1 MPARTMPASQNKPG
15 KELYE
20 FGPFCVD
27 AGKEI
32 LLRAGEPVPLT
43 PKTFQI
49 LLVLVRH
56 SNEVVT
62 KDDLMKAVWPD
73 TFVEEANLSRNIFM
87 LRRALGDS
95 MQDRYI
101 VTVPGRG
108 YRLAESVRLLPEQEV
123 SVVAASHARVQVQV
137 REGKPWARIA
147 AAAVLALAIA
157 AGGIRLFWH
166 RAPIL
171 TEQDTIVLADFANST
186 GDAVFDGTLR
196 QGLAVQLEQSP
207 FLSLVSD
214 ARIGQT
220 LKLMGR
226 PPDVALTGEAAREVC
241 ERTGGSAVLE
251 GSIASLGNQYV
262 IGLKAT
268 NCRTGEMLDE
278 EQVQASRKED
288 VLSAV
293 GQIASRFRRRAGESR
308 ATLQQHDKPLE
319 EATTSS
325 LEALKAYSAAI
336 NVAFSRGWTDGIPLF
351 QRAIEIDPN
360 FAMAHAHLG
369 LWYSSLGEQEL
380 AIEETKKAYELRER
394 ASDRESFFILAMYHR
409 HVTGNLEKQVETL
422 HSWSQIYPRDTD
434 SHGLLSGFGNQ
445 GIGRYEES
453 IEEALKS
460 TTLDPDFGPGYINR
474 GFSQLYLGR
483 LNDAQKTLQE
493 AAQRH
498 KEIPELMLLRYH
510 IAFLRGDRAEMERAA
525 AAARGKPGAED
536 WMLHSESLVAAHEGQ
551 LARARELS
559 QQAVQLA
566 QQTGEQERAATY
578 DAAVAVWEAFYG
590 QNAGAQRDATAAL
603 KLSKGRDVEYAAA
616 FAFAQTGDLSRADAL
631 ASDLQKRFPEDT
643 SVQFSY
649 LPTLRGMLALSHH
662 DAAKALAELQMA
674 EREELWETG
683 LSFFAF
689 FGNMY
694 PAYVRGEAY
703 LAQGKTKE
711 AAAEFQKFVDH
722 PGMVIADPVGVMARR
737 GLAKLNNQRLAVSF
751 QSP

>member
-1 MPARTMPASQNKPG
+1 MSSSPTKLA

-27 AGKEI
+27 VGKEV

-49 LLVLVRH
+49 LVVLVRH
-56 SNEVVT
+56 NNEVVT

-73 TFVEEANLSRNIFM
+73 TFVEEGNLSRNIFM
-87 LRRALGDS
+87 LRKALGDS
-95 MQDRYI
+95 TQHRYI

-108 YRLAESVRLLPEQEV
+108 YRLAESVRLPPEQEV
-123 SVVAASHARVQVQV
+123 NVVAASHSRVHIQV
-137 REGKPWARIA
+137 RETRSWAWIA
-147 AAAVLALAIA
+147 LAAVLALAIA
-157 AGGIRLFWH
+157 AVGLRLFWH

-171 TEQDTIVLADFANST
+171 TQQDTIVLADFANST

-207 FLSLVSD
+207 FLSLVSQP
-214 ARIGQT
+214 RIGQT

-226 PPDVALTGEAAREVC
+226 SADAPLTGETAREVC
-241 ERTGGSAVLE
+241 ERTGGSAVLV

-268 NCRTGEMLDE
+268 NCRTGEVLDE
-278 EQVQASRKED
+278 EQAQANQKED
-288 VLSAV
+288 VLRAV
-293 GQIASRFRRRAGESR
+293 SQIASRFRTRAGESL
-308 ATLQQHDKPLE
+308 TMLQQHDRPLE
-319 EATTSS
+319 EATTPS
-325 LEALKAYSAAI
+325 LDALKAYSAATKAGFSKGW
-336 NVAFSRGWTDGIPLF
+336 VAGIPLF

-360 FAMAHAHLG
+360 FAMAHAHLA
-369 LWYSSLGEQEL
+369 LWYSSMGEPEL
-380 AIEETKKAYELRER
+380 AIQESKRAYELRKR
-394 ASDRESFFILAMYHR
+394 ASDRESFFILAMYQR
-409 HVTGNLEKQVETL
+409 QVTGNLEKQVETL
-422 HSWSQIYPRDTD
+422 HSWSQMYPRDPYP
-434 SHGLLSGFGNQ
+434 HGLLSGFGNQ
-445 GIGRYEES
+445 GIGRYTES
-453 IEEALKS
+453 IEEATKS
-460 TTLDPDFGPGYINR
+460 IALDPDFGPGYINR

-483 LNDAQKTLQE
+483 LDDAEKTLQQ
-493 AAQRH
+493 AAQSH
-498 KEIPELMLLRYH
+498 MEIPELMMLRYH

-525 AAARGKPGAED
+525 AAAKGKPGAED
-536 WMLHSESLVAAHEGQ
+536 WMLHSESLVAAHDGQ

-566 QQTGEQERAATY
+566 RQTGEQERAATY
-578 DAAVAVWEAFYG
+578 GAAVAVWEAFYG
-590 QNAGAQRDATAAL
+590 QSSAAKRDATTAL
-603 KLSKGRDVEYAAA
+603 KLSKGRDVEFAAA
-616 FAFAQTGDLSRADAL
+616 FAFTKTGDLSRANAL
-631 ASDLQKRFPEDT
+631 ASDLQKRFPQDT

-662 DAAKALAELQMA
+662 DAADALAELQVA
-674 EREELWETG
+674 EREELGQTG
-683 LSFFAF
+683 LGFFAF

-722 PGMVIADPVGVMARR
+722 PGMVIADPAGVMARR
-737 GLAKLNNQRLAVSF
+737 ELAKLGNQQF
-751 QSP
+751 PK